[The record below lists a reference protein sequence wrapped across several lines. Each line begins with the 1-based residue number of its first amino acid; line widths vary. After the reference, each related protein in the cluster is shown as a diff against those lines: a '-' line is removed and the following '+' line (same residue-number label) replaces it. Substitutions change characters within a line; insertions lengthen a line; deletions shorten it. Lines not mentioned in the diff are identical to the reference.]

1 MFTCWSCSGF
11 LWTSLASSSKLQ
23 SCWNRVRDVPPAP
36 WKAATTSWLVRL
48 LLTWNKLWSFFL
60 KRMNHNSGALFLQN
74 DRTKII
80 RKPSYRLILSTC
92 HHFILSFIS
101 FQSSSV
107 ALAVSAVGSTCHI
120 ILHLLLCKSPAPRN
134 VAISMLVEPTPEPM
148 RNPSKP
154 HGNAPG
160 MWITVQLFLFCNVF
174 KWISLKPLKLL
185 LWLLWGSWTVGL
197 QFW

>member
-1 MFTCWSCSGF
+1 MTRRPDQTIALHTHTHIVVFACVPMFTCWSCSGF

-48 LLTWNKLWSFFL
+48 LLTWNKLWSFSF

-80 RKPSYRLILSTC
+80 RKLSYRLILSTC
-92 HHFILSFIS
+92 HHFILSFRA

-120 ILHLLLCKSPAPRN
+120 ILHTFCFANLPRL
-134 VAISMLVEPTPEPM
+134 VML
-148 RNPSKP
+148 
-154 HGNAPG
+154 
-160 MWITVQLFLFCNVF
+160 
-174 KWISLKPLKLL
+174 
-185 LWLLWGSWTVGL
+185 
-197 QFW
+197 

>member
-48 LLTWNKLWSFFL
+48 LLTWNKLWSFFF
-60 KRMNHNSGALFLQN
+60 KEDESQFRSPVSPEWSDKNHPKTLIPTYTKHMPSFHSSIQSISKFFCCTCSFTCWQHLQPL
-74 DRTKII
+74 T
-80 RKPSYRLILSTC
+80 
-92 HHFILSFIS
+92 
-101 FQSSSV
+101 
-107 ALAVSAVGSTCHI
+107 
-120 ILHLLLCKSPAPRN
+120 HLLLCKSPAPRN
-134 VAISMLVEPTPEPM
+134 VAISMLVEPTPEQM

-160 MWITVQLFLFCNVF
+160 MWTKHKTCHEWDHCSTVP
-174 KWISLKPLKLL
+174 SL
-185 LWLLWGSWTVGL
+185 
-197 QFW
+197 